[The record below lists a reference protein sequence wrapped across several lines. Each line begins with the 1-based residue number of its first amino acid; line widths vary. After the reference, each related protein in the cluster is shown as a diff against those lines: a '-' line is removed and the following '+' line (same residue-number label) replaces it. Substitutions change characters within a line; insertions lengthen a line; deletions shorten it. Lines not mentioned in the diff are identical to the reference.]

1 MKNLLLSA
9 AIAGPM
15 AYVLYRSMSEY
26 LQNEAL
32 TMFHEGCSRLI
43 MILMLLHHYDVIG
56 TLYIVFY
63 IQ

>member
-9 AIAGPM
+9 AIAGP

-32 TMFHEGCSRLI
+32 TMFHER
-43 MILMLLHHYDVIG
+43 MLQVNNDFDAAASL
-56 TLYIVFY
+56 
-63 IQ
+63 

>member
-1 MKNLLLSA
+1 MWNLLFTKYFTAMKNLLLSA

-32 TMFHEGCSRLI
+32 TMFHER
-43 MILMLLHHYDVIG
+43 MLQVNNDFDAAASL
-56 TLYIVFY
+56 
-63 IQ
+63 

>member
-15 AYVLYRSMSEY
+15 SYVLYRSMSEY

-32 TMFHEGCSRLI
+32 TMFHER
-43 MILMLLHHYDVIG
+43 MLQVNNDFDAAASL
-56 TLYIVFY
+56 
-63 IQ
+63 